1 MVIATV
7 TEIWLIIDYSTDV
20 AVYMLLQLFN
30 VGRSKGKSV
39 FIFHNVIQL
48 RYNSVAKLVS

>member
-7 TEIWLIIDYSTDV
+7 TEIWLIINYSTDV

-30 VGRSKGKSV
+30 MGRSKGKSV
-39 FIFHNVIQL
+39 FIFHNVQL